1 MFANFM
7 FTRFVPTIEIF
18 VVLQE
23 ASLMPFKKSQNQT
36 NYEQ

>member
-1 MFANFM
+1 MFA
-7 FTRFVPTIEIF
+7 RFVAPIEIF

-23 ASLMPFKKSQNQT
+23 PSLMPFKKKKSQNQT